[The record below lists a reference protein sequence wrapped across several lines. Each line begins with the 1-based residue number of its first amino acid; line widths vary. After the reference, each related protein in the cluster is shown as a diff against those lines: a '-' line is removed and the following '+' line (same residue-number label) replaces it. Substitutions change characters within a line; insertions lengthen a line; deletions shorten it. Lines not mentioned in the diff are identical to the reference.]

1 MFTSPV
7 FLVCSVL
14 ATLWAAVF
22 HLLFGKRLVD
32 LALYWFVG
40 LIGFGVGQALAGIFD
55 YRLLILGQVHV
66 VEGSVACWIAML
78 VARYLKV

>member
-7 FLVCSVL
+7 FLVCSAL
-14 ATLWAAVF
+14 ATFWAAMF

-40 LIGFGVGQALAGIFD
+40 LIGFGVGQALAS
-55 YRLLILGQVHV
+55 ILNLPWLMVGQVHF
-66 VEGSVACWIAML
+66 VEGTLGCWIAML
-78 VARYLKV
+78 VARLLKV